1 MAQCVESSIP
11 VFRELFTSAGGTFI
25 SGGGG
30 RGGGAGLW
38 VDDSMRF

>member
-30 RGGGAGLW
+30 GGGGAGLW

>member
-11 VFRELFTSAGGTFI
+11 VFQELFTSAGGTFI

-30 RGGGAGLW
+30 GRGAGLW